1 MTRTPPP
8 APATS
13 LGDIAAS
20 PPSTRSRGWA
30 WWICGLLM
38 LATVVNYMDRQ
49 ALSVT
54 ARRIKS
60 EMRLTNEDYGWLE
73 TGFGIAFALGQTLLG
88 ILADRVNVRW
98 YYPLLLALWSL
109 MGFATGLMHTFTGLL
124 TCRVL
129 LGLFEGGNWPCGLKT
144 IQHLLPPAERALGSG
159 ILQSGGAIGAML
171 TPLVVGL
178 LLSDE
183 LGSWRLAFQVIGATG
198 LSWVVLWLA
207 SVRNADLSPPAD
219 DVNPTK
225 EVSQGLQED
234 EPSLWRILFS
244 ARFAVVLCVSVG
256 VNLCWHML
264 RVWLPLFLQEGR
276 GYRETTMLGFNA
288 AFFVAADIGC
298 LATGAIALGLQR
310 RGLSLPR
317 ARSFVYLACCLL
329 TACATLAA
337 FLPAGLG
344 LMAVLLLVGFGSLGL
359 FPFFYALSQELS
371 VRHQGKIIG
380 VLGTLAWA
388 ALSVFHP
395 LFGRYIDATGSFE
408 VGLAIIGWLPL
419 ASWVVLWRFWPGSRD
434 SSQHPV
440 GEVTS

>member
-1 MTRTPPP
+1 MTGTASP
-8 APATS
+8 APVTS
-13 LGDIAAS
+13 LNDMAAS
-20 PPSTRSRGWA
+20 PPSTRSRRWA

-60 EMRLTNEDYGWLE
+60 EMSLSNEDYGWLE

-88 ILADRVNVRW
+88 ILADKVNVRW

-109 MGFATGLMHTFTGLL
+109 MGFATGFMYSFTGLL
-124 TCRVL
+124 ICRVF

-171 TPLVVGL
+171 TPLIVGL

-183 LGSWRLAFQVIGATG
+183 LGSWRLPFQGIGAAG
-198 LSWVVLWLA
+198 LSWVILWLA
-207 SVRNADLSPPAD
+207 SVRNADLRLPAEA
-219 DVNPTK
+219 VKPTTDR
-225 EVSQGLQED
+225 SHGLEED
-234 EPSLWRILFS
+234 ESSFWRVLFS
-244 ARFAVVLCVSVG
+244 ARFGVVMCVSIG

-276 GYRETTMLGFNA
+276 GYRESTMLAFNA
-288 AFFVAADIGC
+288 AYFVAADIGC
-298 LATGAIALGLQR
+298 LATGAIALYLHR

-337 FLPAGLG
+337 FLPAGPG
-344 LMAVLLLVGFGSLGL
+344 LMAVLLLVGCGSLGL

-395 LFGRYIDATGSFE
+395 LFGRFIDATGSFDA
-408 VGLAIIGWLPL
+408 GLAFIGWLPL
-419 ASWVVLWRFWPGSRD
+419 ASWVVLWRFWPSSRK
-434 SSQHPV
+434 SSQHPM
-440 GEVTS
+440 GDVTV

>member
-1 MTRTPPP
+1 MTSTPPP
-8 APATS
+8 AAATS
-13 LGDIAAS
+13 LGELAAS
-20 PPSTRSRGWA
+20 PPATRPHGWA

-60 EMRLTNEDYGWLE
+60 ELALTNEDYGWLE
-73 TGFGIAFALGQTLLG
+73 TGYGIAFAVGQTLLG

-98 YYPLLLALWSL
+98 FYPLLLALWSL
-109 MGFATGLMHTFTGLL
+109 VGFATGLMHTFVGLL
-124 TCRVL
+124 CCRVL

-159 ILQSGGAIGAML
+159 ILQSGGALGAML

-183 LGSWRLAFQVIGATG
+183 LGSWRLPFQVIGAAG

-207 SVRNADLSPPAD
+207 SVRNADLRLPAD
-219 DVNPTK
+219 DVNRTTD
-225 EVSQGLQED
+225 VCHGLEGD
-234 EPSLWRILFS
+234 ESSFWRILFS
-244 ARFAVVLCVSVG
+244 ARFAVVLCVSVC

-276 GYRETTMLGFNA
+276 GYPETTMLGFNA
-288 AFFVAADIGC
+288 AYFVAADIGC
-298 LATGAIALGLQR
+298 LATGAIALGLVR

-317 ARSFVYLACCLL
+317 ARSIVYLGCCLL
-329 TACATLAA
+329 AACATLAA
-337 FLPAGLG
+337 FLPAGPAL
-344 LMAVLLLVGFGSLGL
+344 LAVLLLAGFGSLGL
-359 FPFFYALSQELS
+359 FPFFYALSQELG

-380 VLGTLAWA
+380 VLGTLAWV

-395 LFGRYIDATGSFE
+395 LFGRYIDATGSFD
-408 VGLAIIGWLPL
+408 VGLALIGWLPL
-419 ASWVVLWRFWPGSRD
+419 VSWVVLWRFWPGSRD
-434 SSQHPV
+434 STGRPV